1 MLVIF
6 LCVNNKYLVRNHLLV
21 YLTLCSQ
28 SRNCFGVYRQVVSYR
43 LNLCF
48 FFPVFNYWKVCLNE
62 TLIIVNV
69 LRSSHMLQLRE

>member
-48 FFPVFNYWKVCLNE
+48 FFLYS
-62 TLIIVNV
+62 IIGKFVQMK
-69 LRSSHMLQLRE
+69 L